1 MYVTVSALGV
11 ALAWTLL
18 LLQVEPVPTWF
29 YVFVWYPTL
38 TLADGVSSRIRGDPP
53 LLSHPGL
60 VASLFLWSPVVWLL
74 FEAIN
79 FRIANWYYVFLPA
92 PLAERWTGILL
103 SFATVVPAVI
113 LAERMLHALGSGRR
127 WRIRPI
133 RTRSWELHA
142 ALLIGLASLAL
153 ALARPQLFFPLVW
166 GAVWLLADPYVA
178 RHRAEWS
185 LLRDLEKGEVG
196 RIVRLMLGGLA
207 IGLLWESYNA
217 WARGK
222 WIYTVPWLEELKLFE
237 MPPFGFLGFPF
248 FALEAW
254 SLYHALCVVGVA
266 VPVGQADWRGPG
278 SADGSS
284 RTADR
289 QIATPRRALRPIR
302 SLAAGTLALAFSI
315 ATLLGMERWTI
326 SSVVPTLAEVP
337 GITLDQVRKLRA
349 AGFGSAFD
357 LGRSQTTFGRRS
369 GIPSDV
375 ARDLQESA
383 RLITLRGI
391 GAEHGRRLATFGI
404 RTVCQ
409 LRDRDPTALWTMF
422 HDRTA
427 VARSTGPPIRPTP
440 AEVRVWVRAAQ
451 RHCP

>member
-248 FALEAW
+248 FALRLAGPRISGWIESDGGSSDRHPATCP
-254 SLYHALCVVGVA
+254 STNPVPRRRHARVGILHRNIA
-266 VPVGQADWRGPG
+266 GHGAMDHQFGGTDAGRGPRNYPRPG
-278 SADGSS
+278 AETARSRLRIGVRPRSITDDIWASLGHSVRRGPRPSGERSTDHAPRHRRGA
-284 RTADR
+284 RTASRHVRHSYRLSAARSRSHSAMDDVSR
-289 QIATPRRALRPIR
+289 SNGCRAVDGTADSTHSRRGAGLGASRAAALP
-302 SLAAGTLALAFSI
+302 LAL
-315 ATLLGMERWTI
+315 
-326 SSVVPTLAEVP
+326 V
-337 GITLDQVRKLRA
+337 
-349 AGFGSAFD
+349 
-357 LGRSQTTFGRRS
+357 
-369 GIPSDV
+369 
-375 ARDLQESA
+375 
-383 RLITLRGI
+383 
-391 GAEHGRRLATFGI
+391 
-404 RTVCQ
+404 
-409 LRDRDPTALWTMF
+409 
-422 HDRTA
+422 
-427 VARSTGPPIRPTP
+427 
-440 AEVRVWVRAAQ
+440 
-451 RHCP
+451 